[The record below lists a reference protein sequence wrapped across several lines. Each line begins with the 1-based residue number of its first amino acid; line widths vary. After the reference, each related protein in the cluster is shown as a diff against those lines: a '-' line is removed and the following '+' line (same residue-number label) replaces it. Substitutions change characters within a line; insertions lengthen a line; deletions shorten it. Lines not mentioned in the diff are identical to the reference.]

1 MEFRHIFGPH
11 QPLPDID
18 IRRRLR
24 LRVRTLLPKAIKLI
38 ATDNFSEKQVYP
50 PSEPTDIS
58 RYIRPP
64 THSAGIPN
72 EFMGRGING
81 SGVRNSIGSI
91 LNQ

>member
-1 MEFRHIFGPH
+1 MELHHLFGPH
-11 QPLPDID
+11 RALPDID

-24 LRVRTLLPKAIKLI
+24 LRLRTLLPKTIRLI
-38 ATDNFSEKQVYP
+38 CTGNFSENKVYP
-50 PSEPTDIS
+50 PHRPTDIS

-91 LNQ
+91 LDN